1 MAADESNRPRAV
13 KVGGDDGHERKIFSY
28 RASGFTK
35 RSAARRHDRF
45 PRGRRG
51 STDLPDGA
59 GIWCIASGRH
69 GCGQPSR
76 DGGLCFARAST
87 RTGKPGAGHVTTNS
101 DGASYYVGAAIE
113 NSVKNGDHLI
123 GTSETSRPRQA
134 DERQAGSTSPVLL
147 SLADPTAGYQ
157 LPATN
162 SYSFFARAC

>member
-1 MAADESNRPRAV
+1 MRTNLPFYPYVTTGVSAAPELHATSMAADESNRPRAV

-59 GIWCIASGRH
+59 GIRCIASGRH

-87 RTGKPGAGHVTTNS
+87 RIGKPSAGHVTTNS
-101 DGASYYVGAAIE
+101 DGAGYYVGAAIE
-113 NSVKNGDHLI
+113 NPIKRGPPDRDFRNQS
-123 GTSETSRPRQA
+123 
-134 DERQAGSTSPVLL
+134 ST
-147 SLADPTAGYQ
+147 TG
-157 LPATN
+157 
-162 SYSFFARAC
+162 R